1 MLDTKEPGNIDKTT
15 ISPRSSITKILDDVT
30 TPAGQFVNVAIALL
44 TTLSA
49 TIFITETYPISDLVF
64 HNLTLINNTILCLFA
79 IEYGVRLWCA
89 ENKWRYSTSFYAIID
104 LAAILPSFLGLFNL
118 SYLLILRWFRI
129 LKLIRFISNEAASG
143 YFSSEDTVIL
153 TRIIFTLFAIVFI
166 YSGMIYQAEHMVNPN
181 LHTFLD
187 ASYFAI
193 ATMTTV
199 GFGDITPVSEG
210 GRLLTIL
217 MIWSGIALIPW
228 QIGDLVKR
236 LVKSATKVETLCQG
250 CGTSFHDED
259 AKFCRVCGAKLE
271 GDRSTLP
278 PIN

>member
-1 MLDTKEPGNIDKTT
+1 MLDSQEPSATDETVT
-15 ISPRSSITKILDDVT
+15 SLRSKVARILDDVT
-30 TPAGQFVNVAIALL
+30 TPVGQCINVAIALM

-49 TIFITETYPISDLVF
+49 VIFIAETYPIPASIC
-64 HNLTLINNTILCLFA
+64 HNLTLINNVILCLFG
-79 IEYGVRLWCA
+79 IEYGLRLWCA
-89 ENKWRYSTSFYAIID
+89 EDKWRYSTSFYAIID
-104 LAAILPSFLGLFNL
+104 LIAILPSFLGLFNL

-143 YFSSEDTVIL
+143 YLSSEDTVIL
-153 TRIIFTLFAIVFI
+153 TRILFTLFAIVFI
-166 YSGMIYQAEHMVNPN
+166 YSGMIYQAEHTINPH

-217 MIWSGIALIPW
+217 MIWNGIVLIPW

-236 LVKSATKVETLCQG
+236 LVKSATKVETLCHA

-259 AKFCRVCGAKLE
+259 AQFCRVCGAKLTS
-271 GDRSTLP
+271 G
-278 PIN
+278 

>member
-1 MLDTKEPGNIDKTT
+1 MLDTKEPGT
-15 ISPRSSITKILDDVT
+15 INKLSDGTSRSIRSSVARILDDVT
-30 TPAGQFVNVAIALL
+30 IPAGQFVNVAIALL
-44 TTLSA
+44 TAFSA
-49 TIFITETYPISDLVF
+49 VIFIAETYPIPDLICQ
-64 HNLTLINNTILCLFA
+64 HLTLVNNVILCFFA
-79 IEYGVRLWCA
+79 IEYGLRLWCA
-89 ENKWRYSTSFYAIID
+89 EDKWHYSTSFYAVID
-104 LAAILPSFLGLFNL
+104 LATILPSFLGLFNL

-143 YFSSEDTVIL
+143 YVSSEDTVIL

-166 YSGMIYQAEHMVNPN
+166 YSGMIYQAEHVVNPN
-181 LHTFLD
+181 LQTFLD

-217 MIWSGIALIPW
+217 MIWSGIALVPW

-236 LVKSATKVETLCQG
+236 LVKSATKVETLCQQ

-259 AKFCRVCGAKLE
+259 AQFCRVCGTKLA
-271 GDRSTLP
+271 DKS
-278 PIN
+278 